1 VPKKI
6 LKKILQALPFFFFAL
21 AFFLIIQVLVAVKN
35 DRTPSLFGYS
45 IFLVVSP
52 SMEDTI
58 MTGDIVFVD
67 TSIKEY
73 SVGDIITFHRPDDES
88 VIITHRIISISE
100 LDGNLLITTQ
110 GDNNFESLDWE
121 KNFTTDHIIGV
132 YEGKS
137 SFLGQIY
144 QFIYTG
150 GVSLIYG
157 VVILAFLTI
166 GVTEAIS
173 IVKALSKAKLE
184 EDEKKKLELIEI
196 EKERL
201 RKEIEDEQNK

>member
-1 VPKKI
+1 MPKKI

-67 TSIKEY
+67 TSIQEY